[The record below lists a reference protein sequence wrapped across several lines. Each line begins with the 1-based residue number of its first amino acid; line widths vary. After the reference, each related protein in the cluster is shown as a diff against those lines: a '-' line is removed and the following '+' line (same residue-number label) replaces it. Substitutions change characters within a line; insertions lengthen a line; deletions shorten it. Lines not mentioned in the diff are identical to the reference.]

1 MQLTPS
7 EIRYIIVL
15 MGDHTHG
22 SLIRPSDWFTGQDV
36 LVLREKLNEAYSD
49 ANKTEEIK

>member
-15 MGDHTHG
+15 MGDNTHG

-36 LVLREKLNEAYSD
+36 LALREKLNEAY
-49 ANKTEEIK
+49 ANAHG

>member
-1 MQLTPS
+1 MILTPS

-36 LVLREKLNEAYSD
+36 LVLREKLNGAYRNVD
-49 ANKTEEIK
+49 E